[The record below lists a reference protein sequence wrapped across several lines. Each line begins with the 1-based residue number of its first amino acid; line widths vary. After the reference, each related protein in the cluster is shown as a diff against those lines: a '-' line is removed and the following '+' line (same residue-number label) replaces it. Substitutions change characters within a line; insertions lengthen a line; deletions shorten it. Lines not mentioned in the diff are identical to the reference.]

1 MQKKQNKK
9 DNGEREGGGVSHN
22 KVGTSDWSREF
33 DLCVALTIHI
43 CDWLLAE
50 NCKSSEAC

>member
-33 DLCVALTIHI
+33 DLCVALTMHI
-43 CDWLLAE
+43 CNWLTAE